1 MIIKVF
7 IENESSSDQKNI
19 FDEKTLEYSRSHK
32 VSRKYPYPY
41 GFILDSNSEDG
52 GNIDCFVIT
61 AKKLKSG
68 EIVECKPIGI
78 LEQFENSWDPKKYGI
93 EEIDHNI
100 LAALSDEEVNID
112 DEVKGR
118 LSDFIVHVFDHLP
131 NKKVR
136 VGNFLDENFA
146 LKYLRK

>member
-1 MIIKVF
+1 MTIKVF
-7 IENESSSDQKNI
+7 IESEAGSDQKNI
-19 FDEKTLEYSRSHK
+19 FDEKTLKYSRTRT
-32 VSRKYPYPY
+32 VSRKYPFPY
-41 GFILDSNSEDG
+41 GFILDSRSEDG

-78 LEQFENSWDPKKYGI
+78 LEQFETSWDPKKQGA
-93 EEIDHNI
+93 EEVDHNV
-100 LAALSDEEVNID
+100 LAALSDEETNVD
-112 DEVKGR
+112 DEVKSN
-118 LSDFIVHVFDHLP
+118 LSDFVSHIFDHLP

-146 LKYLRK
+146 LKYISK